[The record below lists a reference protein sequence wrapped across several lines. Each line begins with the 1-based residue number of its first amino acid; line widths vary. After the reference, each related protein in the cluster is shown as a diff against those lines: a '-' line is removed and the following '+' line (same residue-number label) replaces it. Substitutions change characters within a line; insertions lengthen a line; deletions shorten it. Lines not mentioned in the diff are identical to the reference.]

1 MKIEDIKRMAQA
13 WNQVQE
19 ASHGK
24 KKEAEIVKEDMK
36 PEVKKALAKASA
48 STEKGKKAVTLSKPP
63 FKMDE
68 KMDPVD
74 AKELKGKHK
83 NRKDKDIDND
93 GDTDSSDEY
102 LHKRRKAI
110 SKSMK
115 KDTETETLTQEEV
128 ELDEAPRRKGA
139 PKITGDYVAIQRAKD
154 AAHNA
159 AMDRT
164 KTGRKKPV
172 RTMTSTQRS
181 LASMRENDESVVE
194 MTTAQKNKFD
204 VLYKKMDGGP
214 EHKALMSKFG
224 NPVKAND
231 AFHSLVM
238 KKVMNE
244 DLDEAWSD
252 GVSSRNASKHAKDSA
267 QYRKK
272 ADGFA
277 SKAKKHDK
285 GSKEHSEHMADHHSA
300 TAKAIK
306 SSYHSGQGGTVA
318 NAKRAHKSEMAKAK
332 EFKTTNEGK
341 IPPALQAYMDKKNGK
356 KTPKKDEEVNEAATA
371 THSPNNGSPSG
382 EGLSPS
388 AKKELARTTPMPD
401 AVNEPMVDKKTFD
414 AIRASGKKAPMR
426 SNDNAAGDKTP
437 PKSGK

>member
-181 LASMRENDESVVE
+181 LASMRE
-194 MTTAQKNKFD
+194 T
-204 VLYKKMDGGP
+204 
-214 EHKALMSKFG
+214 
-224 NPVKAND
+224 
-231 AFHSLVM
+231 
-238 KKVMNE
+238 

-401 AVNEPMVDKKTFD
+401 AVNEPMVNKKTFD

-437 PKSGK
+437 PKSGE